1 MAQPVHDPAPPALYV
16 PLPHLTA
23 VALVEPAGQAYP
35 GAHTP
40 LQLLLDSPVAAPYT
54 PAGHDMHTLAPGTS
68 LYCPTGHGF
77 AVAFVDPVGQ
87 K

>member
-1 MAQPVHDPAPPALYV
+1 MAQPVHELAPPALYV

-35 GAHTP
+35 AAHTP
-40 LQLLLDSPVAAPYT
+40 LQLLLDRPVAAPKT
-54 PAGHDMHTLAPGTS
+54 PAGHNVHIVAPRAS
-68 LYCPTGHGF
+68 LYCPMGHGI

-87 K
+87 